1 MRTWTVCCSCLPL
14 HKSFLLTQVTRTGFH
29 RIRERGKLCQTFLA
43 RPSSPSSLPHTINTL
58 TAQLLHL
65 TKPFALL
72 TRPSASPDLLTDRLH
87 SIVTTAAHL
96 ARSMRCLT
104 DVVYYFP
111 PTFKDE
117 EFEPERMECLN
128 LADMIRESP
137 YKHSVREGGYVT
149 AELRGEQERSQ
160 AIVQIVAF
168 PGLVAYRQGGGSLA
182 QTQLA
187 EERRRDGSDNAPPD
201 VKRARRMGGTFTGD
215 EGFRTRI
222 LSKGVVHLMWGRQRL
237 LTREAGTSRFLDAV
251 RDGNEAKY
259 EVDRAGCVELYDI
272 FLRGNKEARRAVA

>member
-1 MRTWTVCCSCLPL
+1 
-14 HKSFLLTQVTRTGFH
+14 
-29 RIRERGKLCQTFLA
+29 
-43 RPSSPSSLPHTINTL
+43 
-58 TAQLLHL
+58 
-65 TKPFALL
+65 
-72 TRPSASPDLLTDRLH
+72 
-87 SIVTTAAHL
+87 
-96 ARSMRCLT
+96 MRCLT

-111 PTFKDE
+111 LTFKNE

-128 LADMIRESP
+128 LADMIKASP
-137 YKHSVREGGYVT
+137 YKPAVEQGGYPT
-149 AELRGEQERSQ
+149 AQLEGDQERSQ
-160 AIVQIVAF
+160 ANVQIVAF

-201 VKRARRMGGTFTGD
+201 VKRARRMGGICTGD

-222 LSKGVVHLMWGRQRL
+222 LSKGVVHLTWGRQRL

-272 FLRGNKEARRAVA
+272 FLKGNKEASRAVA